1 LIIAANQPYF
11 IPYIGY
17 FQLIHLADIFLIGD
31 NYNFIKQGWIQR
43 NRILLNGEPHFF
55 GLEIKNTS
63 SNKYIN
69 ETEVLDF
76 NVNQKLNAI
85 LYAYKNAPFFNDG
98 YSIIETILM
107 NPERN
112 LSEFLVFSIKQ
123 ICQYLSITTK
133 IMKIS
138 EFEGNDQFKR
148 EYRIFDFCKRLGGNT
163 YINPIGGQSLYH
175 FDTFRNQNITLKF
188 IQSQCLPYKQFNN
201 NFVPNL
207 SILDVIMFNSKETI
221 KTKLCE
227 YSLVKEKINS
237 QLP

>member
-1 LIIAANQPYF
+1 MIIGANQPYF

-31 NYNFIKQGWIQR
+31 NYHFIKQGWIQR
-43 NRILLNGEPHFF
+43 NRILLNGKPRFF

-63 SNKYIN
+63 SYKYIN
-69 ETEVLDF
+69 ETEVLNF

-85 LYAYKNAPFFNDG
+85 LYAYKKAPFFNEG
-98 YSIIETILM
+98 YSIIENILK

-123 ICQYLSITTK
+123 ICQYLTITTK
-133 IMKIS
+133 IMKTS

-148 EYRIFDFCKRLGGNT
+148 EYRIFDFCNRLGGNI
-163 YINPIGGQSLYH
+163 YINPTGGQSLYH
-175 FDTFRNQNITLKF
+175 FDTFRNHNITLKF
-188 IQSQCLPYKQFNN
+188 IQSECLPYKQFNN
-201 NFVPNL
+201 KFVPNL
-207 SILDVIMFNSKETI
+207 SILDVIMFNSKESI

-227 YSLVKEKINS
+227 YSLVEEKINN
-237 QLP
+237 QLA